1 MATVSSLPPQLQA
14 VLDGLPLDLQEHI
27 ERVRVI
33 ARELAEGH
41 RLDRDRVDLA
51 AAAHDI
57 ARADS
62 DDVLM
67 ADALAQ
73 GVRITD
79 ADRAKP
85 LLLHG
90 PVGAGGSGRVN
101 VSTGGRGGGLLAHD
115 GARPWGPSPRRC
127 SSRTRITDLAK
138 ASRYPHIGRVRERR
152 RLMDRAIV
160 EFLRRQAAA
169 ERGRVCILAH
179 DGLLLAT
186 MGQLSH
192 RQGSGA
198 EAQRHARGALRTRLR
213 PPGGPQPAV
222 AGGPAGTG
230 RGPAFSRAGFDLAVV
245 PAASGRVRELRG
257 GRHGPRHRPLASSC
271 EADIVSFG
279 RLLNDLP
286 PPGGGPPREQ
296 GSRRHRCYPGAPAR

>member
-14 VLDGLPLDLQEHI
+14 VLDGLPRDLQEHI
-27 ERVRVI
+27 DRVRVI

-90 PVGAGGSGRVN
+90 PVGAGRLEPLYVVDEAVVEAVYWHTTGLATMGSTAKAVF
-101 VSTGGRGGGLLAHD
+101 LAD
-115 GARPWGPSPRRC
+115 KF
-127 SSRTRITDLAK
+127 DLAK
-138 ASRYPHIGRVRERR
+138 ASRYPHIGRVKE
-152 RLMDRAIV
+152 LAADDMDRAIV
-160 EFLRRQAAA
+160 EFLRGDMVRLLN
-169 ERGRVCILAH
+169 EGVPVHPGSLETLN
-179 DGLLLAT
+179 GLLLA
-186 MGQLSH
+186 M
-192 RQGSGA
+192 
-198 EAQRHARGALRTRLR
+198 
-213 PPGGPQPAV
+213 
-222 AGGPAGTG
+222 
-230 RGPAFSRAGFDLAVV
+230 
-245 PAASGRVRELRG
+245 G
-257 GRHGPRHRPLASSC
+257 GRA
-271 EADIVSFG
+271 
-279 RLLNDLP
+279 
-286 PPGGGPPREQ
+286 
-296 GSRRHRCYPGAPAR
+296 

>member
-14 VLDGLPLDLQEHI
+14 VLDGLPRDLQEHI

-67 ADALAQ
+67 VDALAQ

-90 PVGAGGSGRVN
+90 PVGAGTAQASQLN
-101 VSTGGRGGGLLAHD
+101 VVDEAVVEAVYWHTTGLATM
-115 GARPWGPSPRRC
+115 GP
-127 SSRTRITDLAK
+127 IAKAVFLADKFDLAK
-138 ASRYPHIGRVRERR
+138 ASRYPHIGRVRE
-152 RLMDRAIV
+152 LAADDMDRAIV
-160 EFLRRQAAA
+160 EFLRGDIVRLLNEGVPVHPGSQ
-169 ERGRVCILAH
+169 ETVGR
-179 DGLLLAT
+179 
-186 MGQLSH
+186 
-192 RQGSGA
+192 
-198 EAQRHARGALRTRLR
+198 
-213 PPGGPQPAV
+213 AV
-222 AGGPAGTG
+222 AGDGRARLAAVPTVVGALSPALRQAQGERR
-230 RGPAFSRAGFDLAVV
+230 RG
-245 PAASGRVRELRG
+245 
-257 GRHGPRHRPLASSC
+257 
-271 EADIVSFG
+271 
-279 RLLNDLP
+279 
-286 PPGGGPPREQ
+286 
-296 GSRRHRCYPGAPAR
+296 

>member
-14 VLDGLPLDLQEHI
+14 VLDGLPRDLQEHI
-27 ERVRVI
+27 DRVRVI

-90 PVGAGGSGRVN
+90 PVGAGRLEPLYV
-101 VSTGGRGGGLLAHD
+101 VDEAVVEAVYWHTTGLATM
-115 GARPWGPSPRRC
+115 GP
-127 SSRTRITDLAK
+127 TAKAVFLADKFDLAK
-138 ASRYPHIGRVRERR
+138 ASRYPHIGRVKE
-152 RLMDRAIV
+152 LAADDMDRAIV
-160 EFLRRQAAA
+160 EFLRGDMVRLLN
-169 ERGRVCILAH
+169 EGVPVHPGSLETLN
-179 DGLLLAT
+179 GLLLA
-186 MGQLSH
+186 M
-192 RQGSGA
+192 
-198 EAQRHARGALRTRLR
+198 
-213 PPGGPQPAV
+213 
-222 AGGPAGTG
+222 
-230 RGPAFSRAGFDLAVV
+230 
-245 PAASGRVRELRG
+245 G
-257 GRHGPRHRPLASSC
+257 GRA
-271 EADIVSFG
+271 
-279 RLLNDLP
+279 
-286 PPGGGPPREQ
+286 
-296 GSRRHRCYPGAPAR
+296 